1 MTTKYRLEDVFK
13 PAQQACD
20 SLLSQITQRPKVA
33 IVLGSGLQVME
44 HLDGLEVVPFDHI
57 EALPTATVKGHKGEV
72 AVGQFAGVPVA
83 VFKGRFHRYEGHP
96 YQNVVF
102 PITLMKLMG
111 IQTVI
116 LTNSA
121 GGLNCFFQAG
131 DLMLIRDHIYWPYPC
146 QEERGY
152 LYLQAGPRFMPHY
165 PERLLKLAINA
176 GLASQVRLKE
186 GVYCYMVGPSY
197 EAHAE
202 LRMLQQLGGDAVG
215 MSTVPEAM
223 WAQAMGLD
231 VLGISCVTNMTLDPV
246 ALSQTSHE
254 EVIEVAQQSSERL
267 QRLLQNLLPHL

>member
-1 MTTKYRLEDVFK
+1 MTCNYHLDDVFK
-13 PAQQACD
+13 PAQQACN
-20 SLLSQITQRPKVA
+20 SLLNQITQRPKIA
-33 IVLGSGLQVME
+33 IVLGSGLQVMD
-44 HLDGLEVVPFDHI
+44 HLENLEVVPFHQID
-57 EALPTATVKGHKGEV
+57 ALPVATVKGHKGEV
-72 AVGQFAGVPVA
+72 AVGQCAGVSVA
-83 VFKGRFHRYEGHP
+83 VFRGRFHRYEGHP

-102 PITLMKLMG
+102 PITLMHLMG
-111 IQTVI
+111 IETVI
-116 LTNSA
+116 MTNSA

-152 LYLQAGPRFMPHY
+152 LYLQTGPRFMHEY
-165 PERLLKLAINA
+165 PMNLQQHAINA
-176 GLASQVRLKE
+176 ALDSRVRLKE

-197 EAHAE
+197 ESHAE
-202 LRMLQQLGGDAVG
+202 LQMLQQLGGDAVG

-223 WAQAMGLD
+223 WAKSLGMG

-267 QRLLQNLLPHL
+267 QRLLQNLLPRL